1 MSAVALVATAGL
13 LLGAAPA
20 GWQWPLPAWVPPPAV
35 PADNPMSA
43 AKVELGRHLFHDT
56 RLSANGAMSCA
67 SCHDP
72 ARAFTDGQAVSKGVT
87 GEVGTRSAMSL
98 ANVAYLPV
106 LTWQNPQL
114 TSLEV
119 QALIPLFGEHPVEMG
134 MAGREQTLFAMFK
147 GDPAYRR
154 LFAQAFPAEARHG
167 DEALYSLS
175 TLTKALA
182 SFQRSLLSFD
192 SPYDRYRYGG
202 QKDAISPAARRGEE
216 LFFGE
221 KLECYHCHGGFN
233 FTDNLKHA
241 RTPFPEIG
249 FHNTGLYNED
259 GKGAYPKASPGI
271 VEFTGEPRDA
281 GRFRTPTLRNVAVT
295 APYMHDGSIATL
307 HEVLRTHYARAG
319 RAVHTGRAANPLRS
333 EFIAGF
339 EITEA
344 EIADVVAFLESLTDE
359 RFLDNRAHAD
369 PWRKSGPST
378 ASVLLMT
385 PREQAP

>member
-1 MSAVALVATAGL
+1 MTLSWRSISAAALVAATGF

-67 SCHDP
+67 SCHDQK
-72 ARAFTDGQAVSKGVT
+72 RAFTDGQAFSKGVT

-106 LTWQNPQL
+106 LTWQNPKL

-134 MAGREQTLFAMFK
+134 LAGREQQLFAMFK
-147 GDPAYRR
+147 ADATYRR
-154 LFAQAFPAEARHG
+154 LFAQAFVAEAGQG
-167 DEALYSLS
+167 DTALYSLS

-202 QKDAISPAARRGEE
+202 QKDAISAAAKRGEE

-259 GKGAYPKASPGI
+259 GKGAYPKAAPGI

-281 GRFRTPTLRNVAVT
+281 GRFRTPSLRNVAVT

-307 HEVLRTHYARAG
+307 HDVLRAHYARAG
-319 RAVHTGRAANPLRS
+319 RAVHAGRSANPLRS

-339 EITEA
+339 EISET

-359 RFLDNRAHAD
+359 RFLRNPAHRNPWPID
-369 PWRKSGPST
+369 PARTG
-378 ASVLLMT
+378 L
-385 PREQAP
+385 AP